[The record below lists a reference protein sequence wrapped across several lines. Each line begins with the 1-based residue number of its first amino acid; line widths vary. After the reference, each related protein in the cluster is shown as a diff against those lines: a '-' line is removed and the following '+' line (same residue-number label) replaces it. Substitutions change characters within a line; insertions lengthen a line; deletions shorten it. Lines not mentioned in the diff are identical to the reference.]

1 MGTKNKSLALVLV
14 AFFLIALVFLPSSI
28 VRAQSKTIVVPDDY
42 PTIQSAIGNA
52 SSGDTVL
59 IRSGMYLESSLTI
72 NKTISLIGENAQNTI
87 IKDKDQPTMF
97 LGSPLFAGP
106 NTFTIKAD
114 NVVIQSLTI
123 TTIRGDIPGYDIVGG
138 GKGTQILNCILPE
151 GISLSTGSYQLINH
165 NNIGKIVTNYA
176 ALTTKTP
183 YTYITNN
190 TVIGTVQISTNNNVV
205 YQNTISANN
214 DNLTWHA
221 WGIEVG
227 GSQNFIA
234 KNTIDN
240 SRAGIIG
247 DQSDHN
253 TIVGNTISNGYIGIG
268 SVMGGGSNQ
277 FYANNITGNTYAVI
291 LSGYKDTY
299 YDNSFVNN
307 EHQIGS
313 ADYLVG
319 PNPKPLTYWNNSN
332 QGNYWST
339 YIGSDNDGDGIG
351 DIAYILDADNS
362 DFYPLMK
369 PFSLTTLSLPDWVND
384 ISPATSNPNF
394 PSPPP
399 QTPSPTP
406 TPPSPSIT
414 TPSPTPTQTPSSSP
428 TPTVPEIP
436 SWTIPLL
443 LTIMGTSAGLL
454 VYHKKQKR
462 S

>member
-106 NTFTIKAD
+106 NTITIKAD

-123 TTIRGDIPGYDIVGG
+123 ITTRGDIPGIRHCRRARKRNPNSKLHFTRGNKPIYRF
-138 GKGTQILNCILPE
+138 L
-151 GISLSTGSYQLINH
+151 YQLINH

-183 YTYITNN
+183 YTYISNN

-205 YQNTISANN
+205 YQNNISANN

-221 WGIEVG
+221 WGIDVG

-234 KNTIDN
+234 KNTIEN
-240 SRAGIIG
+240 SRAGIVS

-253 TIVGNTISNGYIGIG
+253 TIVGNTISKGYIGIG

-362 DFYPLMK
+362 DFYPL
-369 PFSLTTLSLPDWVND
+369 
-384 ISPATSNPNF
+384 I
-394 PSPPP
+394 
-399 QTPSPTP
+399 QTFQFDNLEST
-406 TPPSPSIT
+406 
-414 TPSPTPTQTPSSSP
+414 
-428 TPTVPEIP
+428 
-436 SWTIPLL
+436 
-443 LTIMGTSAGLL
+443 
-454 VYHKKQKR
+454 
-462 S
+462 